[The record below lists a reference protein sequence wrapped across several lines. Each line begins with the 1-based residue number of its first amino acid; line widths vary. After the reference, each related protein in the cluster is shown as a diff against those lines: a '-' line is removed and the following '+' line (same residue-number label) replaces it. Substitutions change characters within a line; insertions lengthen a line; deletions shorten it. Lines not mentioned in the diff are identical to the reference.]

1 LWIGSQI
8 RNLTTD
14 LEQTR
19 EQLEEEQEAKSEL
32 QRQVTKLNAEVHQW
46 RARYESE
53 GSIQFYLTFIHS
65 ILFQA
70 SLVPKNWKKLKEN

>member
-1 LWIGSQI
+1 MYLGSQI
-8 RNLTTD
+8 RNLTSD

-19 EQLEEEQEAKSEL
+19 DQLDEEQEARSEL

-53 GSIQFYLTFIHS
+53 G
-65 ILFQA
+65 
-70 SLVPKNWKKLKEN
+70 